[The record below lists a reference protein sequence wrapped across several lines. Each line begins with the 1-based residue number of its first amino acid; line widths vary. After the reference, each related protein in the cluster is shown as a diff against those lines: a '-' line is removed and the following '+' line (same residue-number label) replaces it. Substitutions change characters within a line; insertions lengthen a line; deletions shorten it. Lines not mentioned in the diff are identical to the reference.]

1 MNWNTDNIGDQSHKF
16 YIVTG
21 ANSGIGFEAAKS
33 LADNGAHVVLAC
45 RNIEKAKSA
54 KNAILQHNPPSKIE
68 ILLLDLANLAS
79 LTAFADEY
87 RQKFGK
93 LDVLINNA
101 GVMTPPFGKT
111 MDGFELQF
119 GSNHLGH
126 FALTAQLIDLINA
139 SDQGRIVNLS
149 SLAHKQGILDFNN
162 LNAENGYSAYKA
174 YAQSKL
180 ANLLFT
186 YELKRR
192 LEKNG
197 EATKILAAHPGWTA
211 TNLQKTAPIFKFLN
225 PLLSQSQTD
234 GALPTLRAATDPNA
248 ESGSYWGPSRLWEL
262 RGYPKQVSS
271 SEGSHDEEVALRL
284 WNESELLTGVKFQI

>member
-79 LTAFADEY
+79 ITAFADEY
-87 RQKFGK
+87 HQKFGK

-119 GSNHLGH
+119 GTNHLGH
-126 FALTAQLIDLINA
+126 FALTAQLIDLI
-139 SDQGRIVNLS
+139 DQGRIVNLS

-225 PLLSQSQTD
+225 PLLSQSQAD

-248 ESGSYWGPSRLWEL
+248 ESGSYWGPSRLREL

>member
-1 MNWNTDNIGDQSHKF
+1 MKWTTDNIADQSDKF

-21 ANSGIGFEAAKS
+21 ANSGIGFETAKS
-33 LADNGAHVVLAC
+33 LADKGAHVVLAC

-54 KNAILQHNPPSKIE
+54 KNAIVQHNPPSKIE
-68 ILLLDLANLAS
+68 ILQLDLANLAS
-79 LTAFADEY
+79 ITAFADEY

-149 SLAHKQGILDFNN
+149 SLAHNQGILDFDN

-180 ANLLFT
+180 AILLFT

-192 LEKNG
+192 LEKKG
-197 EATKILAAHPGWTA
+197 EVTKVLAAHPGWTS
-211 TNLQKTAPIFKFLN
+211 TNLQQTAPIFKFLN
-225 PLLSQSQTD
+225 PLLSQSQAD

-248 ESGSYWGPSRLWEL
+248 ESGSYWGPSRLREL

-271 SEGSHDEEVALRL
+271 SERSHDAEAAFRL